1 MYFLL
6 TNMNFFH
13 KIIKNST
20 KFEIQSASAF
30 VYSYNMNSVRYFR
43 SFNNWNTEMKK
54 PVFCSP
60 ALPFYMNK
68 PTAVI
73 DWAVCFANF
82 VGYDRRSSIIL
93 YPRHMFRPQELVN
106 TGADH

>member
-30 VYSYNMNSVRYFR
+30 VYSYNMNSVRYFNT
-43 SFNNWNTEMKK
+43 SFNTWNTEMKK

-73 DWAVCFANF
+73 DWVFCKFCW
-82 VGYDRRSSIIL
+82 I
-93 YPRHMFRPQELVN
+93 
-106 TGADH
+106 